1 MEAARRVPARRAMIS
16 AFESLAP
23 NATIDDAANALIRTT
38 QREFPIVDGDKRL
51 RGFLTREAMIA
62 SLKATGPETPVI
74 DVMLREVPTA
84 RQNQSLEMVVRLM
97 QETSAPLIG
106 VVDDDD
112 RLVGYIS
119 QENLAEMMMLDSA
132 DWHQPMARPAR
143 GAAG

>member
-1 MEAARRVPARRAMIS
+1 MIS

-106 VVDDDD
+106 VVDEDD